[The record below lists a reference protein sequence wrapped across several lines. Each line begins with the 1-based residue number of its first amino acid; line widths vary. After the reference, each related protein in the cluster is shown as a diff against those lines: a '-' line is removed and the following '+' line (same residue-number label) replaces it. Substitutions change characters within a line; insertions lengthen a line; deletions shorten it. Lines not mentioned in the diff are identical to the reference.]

1 MHGHGEPCYY
11 CGEAC
16 NGFAGN
22 PSLWPIGMC
31 HREDPGVTKWHHTG
45 CLYRRVIAGEEAM
58 AHDLQNTTE

>member
-1 MHGHGEPCYY
+1 
-11 CGEAC
+11 
-16 NGFAGN
+16 
-22 PSLWPIGMC
+22 MC